1 MKDLKTIVFDYNG
14 TLVDDLRLHVEAYY
28 QAGRQLGFDVRRE
41 IVQRHISQPPSAKR
55 RLYFGSI
62 SEAKWSQIIDLRH
75 AIYTQLALPAVPL
88 FPDTARVLQTLNRR
102 FTLGILSNT
111 FRHLF
116 EELFP
121 PQLAGLFADSLFF
134 DEVAEPKP
142 SPVPMRT
149 LLGRLGAAPQACIYV
164 GDAVEDV
171 RMARAAGVRA
181 YAVAT
186 GVCPFEE
193 LAAAGADWVGSSLSA
208 LAGRLLPEVLPE
220 SG

>member
-1 MKDLKTIVFDYNG
+1 VKALTTIVFDYNG
-14 TLVDDLRLHVEAYY
+14 TLVDDLHLHVEAYCR
-28 QAGRQLGFDVRRE
+28 AGRQLGFDVRRE
-41 IVQRHISQPPSAKR
+41 TVERHISQPPSAKR

-62 SEAKWSQIIDLRH
+62 GDAQWAQLLDLRK
-75 AIYTQLALPAVPL
+75 AVYTQLAEPAVPL
-88 FPDTARVLQTLNRR
+88 FADTARVLQALNRR
-102 FTLGILSNT
+102 YTLGIVSNT

-116 EELFP
+116 EQLFP
-121 PQLAGLFADSLFF
+121 PQLAALFAGTLFF

-142 SPVPMRT
+142 SPAPMRT

-186 GVCPFEE
+186 GVCPPDA
-193 LAAAGADWVGSSLSA
+193 LAAAGADWVGGSLTA
-208 LAGRLLPEVLPE
+208 LARRLVPEVLSE